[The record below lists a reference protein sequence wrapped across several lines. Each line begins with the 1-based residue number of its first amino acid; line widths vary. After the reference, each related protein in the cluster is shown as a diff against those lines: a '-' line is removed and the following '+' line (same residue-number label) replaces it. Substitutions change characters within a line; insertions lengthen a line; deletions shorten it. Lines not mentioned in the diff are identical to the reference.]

1 VIGSRI
7 ALFGSPEGDALA
19 TLGAIELEEGL
30 PHPTIDGEWGKTARS
45 ASAAYLILDFGE
57 EDVEQAIRWT
67 QRAGLRYLYHPGPF
81 RTWGHFE
88 LNDRFPSGRAGL
100 KRAVETAEAAGIM
113 VGVHT
118 LSNFITTNDRYVT
131 PVPDPRLARVGSST
145 LAAEID
151 ASQTEIPVE
160 SPEFFAQFENNNLRT
175 VVIGDELIQY
185 RTVSEEAPWR
195 LLDAERGAFETR
207 AGSHA
212 AGEEVGLLAD
222 HAYNVFL
229 TSAELGEEMAT
240 NLAELYNETGL
251 RQISFD
257 GVEGNQSTGM
267 GNYGEILFTKTWYD
281 NLSDEIRRHLIT
293 DASRTSHYFWHIYTR
308 MNWGEPW
315 YAGFRESQTE
325 YRLKNQP
332 YFQRNLMPGMLGW
345 FRMTPETTIEDVRW
359 MLARSAAFNAGYS
372 FVTSYE
378 ALEHNGF
385 TDEILSAIGRWEQAR
400 MANVFTVDQRSR
412 MEDVAAEFELLGSG
426 PDDWELVQVYP
437 QIFRHERGAR
447 QPGEP
452 LHSAFEF
459 DNPGAEQTL
468 EWIVSAEDGTV
479 RDIEITIEGGP
490 SVLMLVTLA
499 EGWSVRYTGGE
510 SATVRDAENKTVREI
525 ATPEAAF
532 QISPGRHSVRVN
544 AGLDPEDEA
553 KARLELR
560 PRGAA
565 EALEE

>member
-1 VIGSRI
+1 MMLSRPRAPAAHPLLAAVVAMTAVALGACGELGRGGTEWAAGDLQLTVDKRGAVTRLIDSASGQDYAADGVDSPLLSVHVAGTLHPPTAFEWEPAEGVATLRYPGDVAATVRVTEKPTHLALELESVEPADAVELVVWGPFATIISETIGETVGVVRDSSFAIGIQALNPKTLGGLPWRDNDFPPQVDLFESGDYSDLSGEKSRYVLYRVEAAKPEEFGSTLQAYTRDRGQDRVIENWRHPRYVAPAYEDGGVIGSRI

-267 GNYGEILFTKTWYD
+267 G
-281 NLSDEIRRHLIT
+281 
-293 DASRTSHYFWHIYTR
+293 TSAVISS
-308 MNWGEPW
+308 P
-315 YAGFRESQTE
+315 
-325 YRLKNQP
+325 
-332 YFQRNLMPGMLGW
+332 MPAAPATTFGTS
-345 FRMTPETTIEDVRW
+345 TP
-359 MLARSAAFNAGYS
+359 A
-372 FVTSYE
+372 
-378 ALEHNGF
+378 
-385 TDEILSAIGRWEQAR
+385 
-400 MANVFTVDQRSR
+400 
-412 MEDVAAEFELLGSG
+412 
-426 PDDWELVQVYP
+426 
-437 QIFRHERGAR
+437 
-447 QPGEP
+447 
-452 LHSAFEF
+452 
-459 DNPGAEQTL
+459 
-468 EWIVSAEDGTV
+468 
-479 RDIEITIEGGP
+479 
-490 SVLMLVTLA
+490 
-499 EGWSVRYTGGE
+499 
-510 SATVRDAENKTVREI
+510 
-525 ATPEAAF
+525 
-532 QISPGRHSVRVN
+532 
-544 AGLDPEDEA
+544 
-553 KARLELR
+553 
-560 PRGAA
+560 
-565 EALEE
+565 